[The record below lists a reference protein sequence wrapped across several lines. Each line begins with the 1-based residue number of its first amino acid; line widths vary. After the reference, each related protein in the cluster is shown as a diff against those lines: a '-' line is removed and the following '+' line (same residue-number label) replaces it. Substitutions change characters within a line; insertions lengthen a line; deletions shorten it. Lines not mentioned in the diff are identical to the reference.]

1 MYEILRYYMSIN
13 LKSYPSLGFDLK
25 IGWILL
31 ALTIGIIVAA
41 VIITLQRNGMISLIK
56 KLYRCEAKDENSAKA
71 LSELGLNNIVIR
83 GLLKGSGRIRR
94 IVKAV
99 GEKEYTYEEYI
110 ALSNEKKKKKRVD
123 GVKKSKEKITLRY
136 YLCDFES
143 SDTKNLV
150 EARRSPLLNTILFC
164 ILMISIYV
172 CVMLLMPDI
181 LDLLNDFI
189 ANTK

>member
-1 MYEILRYYMSIN
+1 MSIN

-71 LSELGLNNIVIR
+71 LSELGLDNIVIR

-110 ALSNEKKKKKRVD
+110 ALSKEKKKKKRVD

>member
-71 LSELGLNNIVIR
+71 LSELGLDNIVIR

-110 ALSNEKKKKKRVD
+110 ALSKEKKNKKRVD